1 MKNKVVIWGTNAN
14 EEKVLIALELKADA
28 NKVMLYTFPEA
39 LADDEFVNKMMNE
52 WREGK
57 EVEFPEGYT
66 ALERELS
73 VTESLLPDDLKVDRS
88 DIIQRAQTEWHFAV
102 LSAKLHAAY
111 QQELAEF
118 KEKIEALSTYDN
130 KIWDGLKAFWDKVQS
145 QSRERNLFREHADN
159 LRDNINALFDEMKQL
174 RSKVQGEFVTASQ
187 SLFEDFNKILDE
199 VDEKIAAGSAKLGSI
214 FEELKQIQRRY
225 RDARLT
231 NEHRNILWD
240 RIDGAFKKAKE
251 RKFGP
256 SANEGSVSE
265 RHERRLNGLLEAMK
279 RMESSIRRDEDELNF
294 QQKKINSSEGQLEA
308 QIRTAKIKMIE
319 ERLASKREK
328 LAEMDKTKTEVE
340 RQVKTAREKEARR
353 AEKEEEKQKIES
365 AKEAIKSEIAA
376 EIKAKKEEEGD
387 LLDAASS
394 VIGDAL
400 MSALD
405 SARAVASVAA
415 DKVEEAVEKAVD
427 KAEEMLESIST
438 KEDAGKAGDKKDI
451 IVDDVV
457 QQSGAAGEEGMES
470 FKESSEEKAPEKKDI
485 IVDDV
490 VQQSGA
496 AANEGMESF
505 NAGEENAPGKKK
517 DIIVDDVVQQS
528 GAAADEGMESFN
540 VGEENAPG
548 KKKDIIVDDVV
559 QNTGAEETGG
569 LESVKEA
576 PAKPKRTT
584 KKKDA

>member
-496 AANEGMESF
+496 AADEGMESF
-505 NAGEENAPGKKK
+505 NA
-517 DIIVDDVVQQS
+517 
-528 GAAADEGMESFN
+528 
-540 VGEENAPG
+540 GEENAPG

-569 LESVKEA
+569 LESVKEE

>member
-470 FKESSEEKAPEKKDI
+470 FKEASEEKAPEKKDI

-528 GAAADEGMESFN
+528 GVAADEGMESFN
-540 VGEENAPG
+540 AGEENAPG

>member
-1 MKNKVVIWGTNAN
+1 MQNLGRPNTLPLTVSTVPFVMKNKVVIWGTNAN

-66 ALERELS
+66 AFERELS

-470 FKESSEEKAPEKKDI
+470 FKEASEEKAPE
-485 IVDDV
+485 
-490 VQQSGA
+490 
-496 AANEGMESF
+496 
-505 NAGEENAPGKKK
+505 KK

-540 VGEENAPG
+540 AGEENAPG